1 MSLPDDVGDK
11 ETLTTSARSRC
22 PAGALSGGYRS
33 VALGIGSLAWVWLL
47 SGLGGSLAPTD
58 GWFLALNG
66 ARRLPRGSR
75 RGRGTVGEGT
85 AVSGFVK
92 DTNKYF
98 FNDKQRD
105 RRTNAHTLFAV
116 C

>member
-47 SGLGGSLAPTD
+47 SGLLTDGWFLALNGARRLLAPTD

-66 ARRLPRGSR
+66 ARRLPRADGWVVLGS
-75 RGRGTVGEGT
+75 
-85 AVSGFVK
+85 
-92 DTNKYF
+92 
-98 FNDKQRD
+98 
-105 RRTNAHTLFAV
+105 
-116 C
+116 

>member
-47 SGLGGSLAPTD
+47 SGLVGSLASTDGWFLALNGDRRLLAPTD
-58 GWFLALNG
+58 GWFLAING
-66 ARRLPRGSR
+66 ARRLPRADG
-75 RGRGTVGEGT
+75 
-85 AVSGFVK
+85 
-92 DTNKYF
+92 
-98 FNDKQRD
+98 
-105 RRTNAHTLFAV
+105 
-116 C
+116 